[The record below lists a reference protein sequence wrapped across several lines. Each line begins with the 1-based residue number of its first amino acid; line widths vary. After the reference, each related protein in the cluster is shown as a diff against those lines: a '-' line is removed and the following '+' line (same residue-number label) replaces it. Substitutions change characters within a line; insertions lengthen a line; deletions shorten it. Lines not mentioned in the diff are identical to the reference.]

1 MKSQRGFSAEVAVII
16 RKKEVC
22 EVGQFLKDLL
32 VACLAASFLGHSW
45 GSPAGRPHWSDDP
58 QRGTDGRG
66 AAVLMASGPTF
77 SER

>member
-16 RKKEVC
+16 RKEEVC

-32 VACLAASFLGHSW
+32 VVCLAASLLGRSR
-45 GSPAGRPHWSDDP
+45 GSPAGRLHRSDDA
-58 QRGTDGRG
+58 QRGPEGRG
-66 AAVLMASGPTF
+66 AAVLTASGPTL